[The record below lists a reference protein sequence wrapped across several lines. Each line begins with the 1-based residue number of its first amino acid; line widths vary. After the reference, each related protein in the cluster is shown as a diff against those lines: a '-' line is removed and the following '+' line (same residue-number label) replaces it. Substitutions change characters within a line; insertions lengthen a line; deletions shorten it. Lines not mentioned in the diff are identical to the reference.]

1 MLLNGNSWITKVFLA
16 FDLQS
21 NMVKKSAS
29 EDEILRAERLY
40 EKLCLFNLVIFCIF
54 IVIASFG
61 IGYD

>member
-29 EDEILRAERLY
+29 EDEILRAEQLY
-40 EKLCLFNLVIFCIF
+40 GKVSELDTTNEVVSCEV
-54 IVIASFG
+54 
-61 IGYD
+61 